1 MTTSTPADAAP
12 ILLSATAVMFLSLRP
27 QAFATRIIG
36 VLLLLLLAG
45 CSSLKLGYHNAPA
58 LSYWWLDSY
67 VDFSDRQ
74 AQAARESLASLHDWH
89 RRQELPA
96 YADLLG
102 RLQPLAAGPVTP
114 ELVCTFVGE
123 VRLHLQRLGAQAAPG
138 LARVAPLLAPA
149 QLQHLAQQ
157 FDKHNQTWREEWL
170 DGTAEELL
178 ARRLERTVDRFESFY
193 GRLSPAQQQLLR
205 QRLAASGFDARLA
218 WAERLRRQQDTLR
231 VLRQHQAAGQPAQ
244 ALADMQALVQR
255 SLEPADPAARAQFE
269 RMLQEGCQTMA
280 ALHNSADAGQ
290 RRRLIER
297 LQGYEADLRA
307 LAAEP

>member
-1 MTTSTPADAAP
+1 MTTSTPLDAP
-12 ILLSATAVMFLSLRP
+12 SFLFSDSAVMFPSLRP
-27 QAFATRIIG
+27 KACATRIIG
-36 VLLLLLLAG
+36 ALLVLLLAG

-74 AQAARESLASLHDWH
+74 AQATRESLANLHDWH

-102 RLQPLAAGPVTP
+102 RLQPLASGAVTP
-114 ELVCTFVGE
+114 ELICTFVGE
-123 VRLHLQRLGAQAAPG
+123 VRAHLQRLGAQAAPG
-138 LARVAPLLAPA
+138 MARVAPLLAPA

-157 FDKHNQTWREEWL
+157 FEKHNQSWREEWL
-170 DGTAEELL
+170 DGTPEELL
-178 ARRLERTVDRFESFY
+178 ARRLERTVDRYESFY
-193 GRLSPAQQQLLR
+193 GRLSAAQKQLLR

-231 VLRQHQAAGQPAQ
+231 VLGQHLGTGQPAQ
-244 ALADMQALVQR
+244 TLAEMQALVQR

-297 LQGYEADLRA
+297 LQGYEADLRV